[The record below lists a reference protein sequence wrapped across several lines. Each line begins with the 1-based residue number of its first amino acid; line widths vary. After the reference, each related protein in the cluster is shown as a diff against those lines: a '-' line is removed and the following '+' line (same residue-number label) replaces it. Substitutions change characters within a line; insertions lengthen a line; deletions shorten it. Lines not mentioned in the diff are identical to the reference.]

1 MINNKTILKL
11 QLSFRKEKHDVFT
24 EEIDKITLSSNDDKR
39 MQSTDSIETYENE
52 TSNNLVSRKER
63 LNVGR

>member
-39 MQSTDSIETYENE
+39 MQSTDSIETYEN
-52 TSNNLVSRKER
+52 KQAIIQ
-63 LNVGR
+63 